1 MLYHIFP
8 SPVGTTY
15 LLDNSIWEMAQNLLF
30 IWRYGSFEIVAIF
43 HMILLCT
50 YPDTLMHQSTL
61 VGSSG
66 NSVGTRGNSVGT
78 QWELGGN
85 VVGVYTERVRSMY
98 GVDRE

>member
-1 MLYHIFP
+1 MFICLY
-8 SPVGTTY
+8 
-15 LLDNSIWEMAQNLLF
+15 A
-30 IWRYGSFEIVAIF
+30 SFEIVTIF

-50 YPDTLMHQSTL
+50 YPDTLMRQSTL

-85 VVGVYTERVRSMY
+85 VVGVYTERVRSM
-98 GVDRE
+98 

>member
-1 MLYHIFP
+1 MEKNEKKY
-8 SPVGTTY
+8 
-15 LLDNSIWEMAQNLLF
+15 MF
-30 IWRYGSFEIVAIF
+30 IWLHGSFEIVTIF

-50 YPDTLMHQSTL
+50 QTDTLMHKSTL

-85 VVGVYTERVRSMY
+85 SVGLHTEHVRSM
-98 GVDRE
+98 